1 MRGEQPCWYR
11 NEDVGVSAVN
21 DSTMLENAT
30 YSILKKYFSNTPS
43 YIPLLHLFHEV
54 AMKSAMG
61 KSLDSSITNGGRPDL
76 KKFTMKNYDLIMK
89 YRTGYYSFQLP
100 VGSAMYLAN
109 KYDPEQHRQ
118 AKTIV
123 LEMGQFF
130 QIQVRIPNSRKHSRR
145 AGCIILLH

>member
-1 MRGEQPCWYR
+1 MLQLRGFGVVVDDIIDKSEMRGDQPCWYR

-61 KSLDSSITNGGRPDL
+61 KSLDSSITNGVD
-76 KKFTMKNYDLIMK
+76 
-89 YRTGYYSFQLP
+89 
-100 VGSAMYLAN
+100 
-109 KYDPEQHRQ
+109 
-118 AKTIV
+118 
-123 LEMGQFF
+123 
-130 QIQVRIPNSRKHSRR
+130 QI
-145 AGCIILLH
+145 